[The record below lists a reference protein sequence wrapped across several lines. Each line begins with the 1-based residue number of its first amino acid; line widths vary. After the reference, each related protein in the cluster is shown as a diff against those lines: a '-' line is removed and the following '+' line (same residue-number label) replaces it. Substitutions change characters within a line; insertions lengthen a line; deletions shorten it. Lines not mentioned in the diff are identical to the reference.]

1 MHRVEHTNWCF
12 TRWVSYLSHCS
23 DEIPGKGKGFFFGGG
38 APGDEGVAS
47 EVVKSHCL
55 HGQETE
61 RLNIGAQ
68 IIFCSPPQRP
78 GAAHI
83 YGKPLYLS

>member
-1 MHRVEHTNWCF
+1 MLS
-12 TRWVSYLSHCS
+12 TRTGVSLAGLVIFLIALMKYPAK
-23 DEIPGKGKGFFFGGG
+23 ERGFFLGGG